1 MEILLVAIVFLL
13 LVLVLSNPVS
23 AGKLKSVVRFAFQAL
38 GIAVLIV
45 ASVVVYIVA
54 SSSL

>member
-23 AGKLKSVVRFAFQAL
+23 AGKLKSIVRFVFQAL
-38 GIAVLIV
+38 GIVVLIV
-45 ASVVVYIVA
+45 VSVVVYIVA
-54 SSSL
+54 SSSS